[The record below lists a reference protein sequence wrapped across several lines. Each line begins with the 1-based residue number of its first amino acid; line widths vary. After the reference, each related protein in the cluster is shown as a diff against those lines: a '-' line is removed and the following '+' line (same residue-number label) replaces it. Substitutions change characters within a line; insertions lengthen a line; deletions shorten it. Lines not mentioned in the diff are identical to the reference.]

1 MKYLLSVIIPFFNA
15 EKHLKKT
22 VESVLKQRNKDTEI
36 ILVDDC
42 SSDRSKK
49 ITEILYP
56 YQPSS
61 KNYKLW
67 KKYYSG
73 ASGLL
78 GIVIKSK
85 SKNSVYSFV
94 NSLELFGIG
103 YSWGG
108 YSSLAV
114 YNDPVE
120 MGDRRFFK
128 IEKNNHLIRLHIG
141 LEDTNDLI
149 NDLKNALRKVK

>member
-1 MKYLLSVIIPFFNA
+1 M
-15 EKHLKKT
+15 
-22 VESVLKQRNKDTEI
+22 
-36 ILVDDC
+36 
-42 SSDRSKK
+42 
-49 ITEILYP
+49 
-56 YQPSS
+56 
-61 KNYKLW
+61 W

-78 GIVIKSK
+78 GLIIKSK
-85 SKNSVYSFV
+85 SKSSVYSFV
-94 NSLELFGIG
+94 NSLELFGVG

-114 YNDPVE
+114 YNDPAE

-128 IEKNNHLIRLHIG
+128 LEKNHHLLRLHIG

-149 NDLKNALRKVK
+149 NDLKKALKRVK

>member
-1 MKYLLSVIIPFFNA
+1 MVIQ
-15 EKHLKKT
+15 T
-22 VESVLKQRNKDTEI
+22 
-36 ILVDDC
+36 
-42 SSDRSKK
+42 KK
-49 ITEILYP
+49 IIKVLYP
-56 YQPSS
+56 HKTSS
-61 KNYKLW
+61 LSYKMW

-78 GIVIKSK
+78 GIIIKSK
-85 SKNSVYSFV
+85 SKSSVYKFV

-108 YSSLAV
+108 YSSLAI

-120 MGDRRFFK
+120 MGNRMFFK
-128 IEKNNHLIRLHIG
+128 LEKNHHLIRLHIG

-149 NDLKNALRKVK
+149 NDLKRSLKFIR

>member
-1 MKYLLSVIIPFFNA
+1 M
-15 EKHLKKT
+15 
-22 VESVLKQRNKDTEI
+22 
-36 ILVDDC
+36 
-42 SSDRSKK
+42 
-49 ITEILYP
+49 
-56 YQPSS
+56 
-61 KNYKLW
+61 W

-78 GIVIKSK
+78 GLMIKSK
-85 SKNSVYSFV
+85 SKNSVYRFV

-114 YNDPVE
+114 YNDPAE
-120 MGDRRFFK
+120 MGERRFFK
-128 IEKNNHLIRLHIG
+128 LEKNHHLIRLHIG